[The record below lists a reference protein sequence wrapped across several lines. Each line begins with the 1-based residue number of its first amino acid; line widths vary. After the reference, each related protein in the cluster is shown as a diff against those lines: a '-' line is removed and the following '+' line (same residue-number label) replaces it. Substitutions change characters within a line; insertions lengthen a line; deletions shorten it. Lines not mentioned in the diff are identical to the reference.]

1 EMEKEKRQAEIDAKL
16 KRAEDNLRSKA
27 EQKMQSEENMH
38 KLRELAEHDS
48 QIIALVI
55 RQWINKEQKSS

>member
-1 EMEKEKRQAEIDAKL
+1 
-16 KRAEDNLRSKA
+16 
-27 EQKMQSEENMH
+27 MQ
-38 KLRELAEHDS
+38 KLRELAEHDA